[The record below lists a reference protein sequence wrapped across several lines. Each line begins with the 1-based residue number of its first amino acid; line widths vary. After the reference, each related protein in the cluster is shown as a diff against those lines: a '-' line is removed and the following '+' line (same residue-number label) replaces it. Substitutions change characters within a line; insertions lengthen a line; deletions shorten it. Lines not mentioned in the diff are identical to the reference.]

1 MNGLDII
8 EYGGKDYKRLVNG
21 AKWTLATLNYAARFD
36 EANFAQLERH
46 NQTDEAFVLLS
57 GEATL
62 LVGAEVARVRMEP
75 LKYYNVRAGVWHHI
89 FVTPGTRVL
98 VAENAD
104 TSLANTDYL
113 DIRTGKVS
121 QRRPAFEEVL
131 PGTWLLRVPFG
142 PVWTGVI
149 LVRGETNVLIDSSHL
164 EPEKYLLPA
173 LADLGLAPADISWML
188 CTHVHGDHIGGHHAL
203 HEKYGIKVATLVSS
217 ADALRDPVKVAIRV
231 RTRFPHNSPPPQS
244 YLKGVEPDRLL
255 AEGELLDGRF
265 RAVAAPGHDDDCL
278 VWIDTLTGTAFTG
291 DSLQGNGTPTQGIGF
306 YRDLKAYRATLAKLT
321 QLVEAGEIKNLVC
334 GHYYDGIGD
343 IVRGTEAVAE
353 ALRYSAER
361 VDLYDKRIA
370 AYVAEGV
377 SVEEEP
383 VTIARKLIGEVGC
396 GMPEALF
403 LALHTV
409 SEHLKDSGVSG
420 NRRIPG
426 NTSNSSRL
434 LQNLRDCGPDD
445 AGPSQSWHLGGP
457 RIVAAG
463 VLQELPSKF
472 RDAGDPWW
480 IDVQTAGEFLHLPDK
495 TILHSGPPIEYSRMC
510 VLHRRGMVSAC
521 LFEGWAKTQAE
532 AEALL
537 ERGEVR
543 CEAAM
548 DYATVGSG
556 TGIVTA
562 NVPLLIV
569 EDRETGGRA
578 GVFPGEGRFGG
589 GFCGW
594 GLYSPEIAANLNWM
608 RDELFP
614 PLVALLRERGFPMR
628 ELFAEA
634 RRMGDELHSS
644 QKAIDA
650 LFTRA
655 IVPWALECP
664 NAKDLLDYFAT
675 TNRFTH
681 NFGQAASRALLLGL
695 EGQGRGGFLTAAGGN
710 GVEYG
715 VKFAGSSEWHVAP
728 APMIE
733 GPYLV
738 EGAKRENQLPW
749 IGDSSIT
756 ECRGWGGQIR
766 PVNPEHGAPG
776 SGLVINGG
784 MIDRNGGW
792 MGAGSTRMP
801 EAVFGSTSC
810 P

>member
-8 EYGGKDYKRLVNG
+8 EYGGEDYKRLVNG
-21 AKWTLATLNYAARFD
+21 AKWTLATLNYAERFD
-36 EANFAQLERH
+36 AANFAQLERH
-46 NQTDEAFVLLS
+46 NQTDETFVLLS

-62 LVGAEVARVRMEP
+62 IIGAEATRVRMEP
-75 LKYYNVRAGVWHHI
+75 LKYYNVRAGIWHHI
-89 FVTPGTRVL
+89 FATPGTRVL

-113 DIRTGKVS
+113 DIRTGRVF
-121 QRRPAFEEVL
+121 QRRPAFDEVL
-131 PGTWLLRVPFG
+131 PGIWLLRVPFG
-142 PVWTGVI
+142 PVWTGII
-149 LVRGETNVLIDSSHL
+149 LVRGEKNILIDSSHL

-173 LADLGLAPADISWML
+173 LADLGLAPADISWLL
-188 CTHVHGDHIGGHHAL
+188 CTHVHGDHIGAHHAL
-203 HEKYGIKVATLVSS
+203 HEKYGVKVATLESS
-217 ADALRDPVKVAIRV
+217 ADALRDPVKIAIRV

-278 VWIDTLTGTAFTG
+278 VWIDTLTGTALTG

-343 IVRGTEAVAE
+343 IVRGSESVAE

-361 VDLYDKRIA
+361 IDLYGKRIA
-370 AYVAEGV
+370 TYVAEGV
-377 SVEEEP
+377 PVEEEP
-383 VTIARKLIGEVGC
+383 VTIARKLIGEIGC

-409 SEHLKDSGVSG
+409 CEHLREEGTG
-420 NRRIPG
+420 NREEGLAKGLAIAPA
-426 NTSNSSRL
+426 SL
-434 LQNLRDCGPDD
+434 
-445 AGPSQSWHLGGP
+445 
-457 RIVAAG
+457 
-463 VLQELPSKF
+463 

-480 IDVQTAGEFLHLPDK
+480 VDVQTAGDFLHLPDK

-510 VLHRRGMVSAC
+510 ILHRRGMVSAC
-521 LFEGWAKTQAE
+521 LFEGWAKTAAE
-532 AEALL
+532 AESLL
-537 ERGEVR
+537 EHGEVR

-562 NVPLLIV
+562 HVPLLIV

-614 PLVALLRERGFPMR
+614 PLVALLRERGGFPMR

-644 QKAIDA
+644 QKAIDP

-695 EGQGRGGFLTAAGGN
+695 EGQGREGFLTAAGGN

-715 VKFAGSSEWHVAP
+715 VKFAGSNEWHVAP

-766 PVNPEHGAPG
+766 PVNPAHGTPG
-776 SGLVINGG
+776 NGLVINGG

-801 EAVFGSTSC
+801 DCAV
-810 P
+810 